1 MKFASYS
8 LFLRSA
14 TKSWAGHAR
23 RLALVFCGFA
33 IAGSAIAADGKF
45 LPGLWQ
51 FSSEGS
57 MRGMMEAQMKELEA
71 QLAKLPPAQQEQMR
85 AMMEA
90 QMDKGTKPQNECVS
104 PEQANKGLKDEE
116 CKQDVKWH
124 SDSKADVTMSC
135 PDGEISEFN
144 IEIKSPKRIESTM
157 TITPPANSGGSP
169 STMNWV
175 GSWKQ
180 AKCG

>member
-1 MKFASYS
+1 
-8 LFLRSA
+8 
-14 TKSWAGHAR
+14 
-23 RLALVFCGFA
+23 
-33 IAGSAIAADGKF
+33 
-45 LPGLWQ
+45 
-51 FSSEGS
+51 

-71 QLAKLPPAQQEQMR
+71 QLAKMPPAQQAQMR
-85 AMMEA
+85 AMMQA
-90 QMDKGTKPQNECVS
+90 QMADVTRAQDECITV
-104 PEQANKGLKDEE
+104 EQASKGLKHVVEEMKDDEQ
-116 CKQDVKWH
+116 CQQAVKWYGAT
-124 SDSKADVTMSC
+124 KAEVRMSC
-135 PDGEISEFN
+135 PDGDVSDYT